1 LTERNL
7 RGQESGAVFWTLG
20 ILINGALLFGPHDVR
35 LNESLAHFVPF
46 WMCILTGHGMPVLPV
61 VFFIAPINADIYGA
75 IGAVMGWASTKF
87 AQKVRTMP

>member
-1 LTERNL
+1 
-7 RGQESGAVFWTLG
+7 
-20 ILINGALLFGPHDVR
+20 
-35 LNESLAHFVPF
+35 
-46 WMCILTGHGMPVLPV
+46 MCILTGHGMPVLPV